1 MSNLFNLLAPL
12 LIFHVCI
19 AHGSTKDIT
28 NLYSLN
34 SHIDGS
40 DVDSSVGFLSEG
52 NYHAVQNELSNKTLP
67 KYYES
72 KELLLSAVVEG
83 EIMAGLVSGSV
94 NDTDEFNVF
103 GSDQISIRAMM
114 VNQNE
119 PDLLNALDAAIVR
132 MIESGTIEKI
142 AEKSHPYEALIVH
155 SCKPSSDHFEWPV
168 LLGNRTE
175 IKIAS
180 LGPYNWGGTDGDYT
194 VTPYVGFWP
203 EYYNEMEALFKKNY
217 GIGFKRVWYATS
229 GEVLDSLKSGET
241 DATEPYFMVGSAYG
255 DDSRKTV
262 FDLSCITSATQDKY
276 VTLQDKEQDHSWIW
290 IVLLIGLFVLFVL
303 PSVGFVFYMYRR
315 ETIGDPLFAPIVQS
329 TTNDIE
335 MH

>member
-1 MSNLFNLLAPL
+1 MFSLVNQIA
-12 LIFHVCI
+12 LIFQVFVIYCS
-19 AHGSTKDIT
+19 ANDIT
-28 NLYSLN
+28 NLYNLN
-34 SHIDGS
+34 LHIDGS
-40 DVDSSVGFLSEG
+40 DVDSYVGFLSEG

-72 KELLLSAVVEG
+72 KDLLLSAVVDG
-83 EIMAGLVSGSV
+83 EITAGLVSGSV
-94 NDTDEFNVF
+94 DDTAELTVF

-142 AEKSHPYEALIVH
+142 AEKAHPYEALIVH
-155 SCKPSSDHFEWPV
+155 SCKPSSDHFEWPA

-203 EYYNEMEALFKKNY
+203 EYYNEMEALFKTNY

-229 GEVLDSLKSGET
+229 GEVFDSLKSGAT

-255 DDSRKTV
+255 NDSRKTV

-276 VTLQDKEQDHSWIW
+276 VTLQDKEQDNSWIW
-290 IVLLIGLFVLFVL
+290 IAVFISLIVLFVL
-303 PSVGFVFYMYRR
+303 PSVGFVLYMYRR
-315 ETIGDPLFAPIVQS
+315 ETIGEPLFAPIIATS
-329 TTNDIE
+329 NTDLE